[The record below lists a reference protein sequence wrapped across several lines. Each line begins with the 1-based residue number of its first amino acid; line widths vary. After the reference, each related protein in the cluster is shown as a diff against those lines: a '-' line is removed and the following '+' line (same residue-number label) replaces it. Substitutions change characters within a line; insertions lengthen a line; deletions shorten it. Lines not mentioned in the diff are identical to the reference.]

1 MDSTS
6 KFTDENI
13 VNGGTSNVVENG
25 IANGQLCNS
34 HSQEN
39 GEQEAPTGQKKI
51 VVVGLGMVAI
61 AFMCVARPPKS
72 TYIHERSMLTL
83 RKRKTDKA

>member
-25 IANGQLCNS
+25 
-34 HSQEN
+34 
-39 GEQEAPTGQKKI
+39 EQEAPAGQKKI